1 MRYLERATVRMLGVL
16 LCMIGLGLVGCGG
29 DDDEETVSETF
40 RGTIQD
46 SLAGPGTITV
56 TLVQTGSTV
65 TGTFQISFA
74 AGTSGGSLSG
84 TSDHDTFML
93 IFTPSQPLACPLNVT
108 ATIEDDEIQG
118 TYAAFNCPVVQT
130 GSFTLQ

>member
-1 MRYLERATVRMLGVL
+1 VP
-16 LCMIGLGLVGCGG
+16 
-29 DDDEETVSETF
+29 ETF

-65 TGTFQISFA
+65 TGTFQTSFA
-74 AGTSGGSLSG
+74 AGTSGGNLSG
-84 TSDHDTFML
+84 TSDDDTFML
-93 IFTPSQPLACPLNVT
+93 IFTPSQPLGCPLNVT
-108 ATIEDDEIQG
+108 AIIENDIEGDEIQG